1 MPNGNPLE
9 NHAPSITPDRALEQA
24 IFSDLTRYATLSD
37 ALSILCQTVEGQA
50 PELVCSVLILDY
62 DQVHLYHGA
71 APSLPESFTR
81 ALDGIA
87 IGSDVGPCGM
97 AAYRG
102 QPVMVADVENDNV
115 WPEYRKLA
123 LEHGLRACWAS
134 PIISQDGKVIGT
146 FALYSREARQPTE
159 HERRLVQWAVAMASL
174 VLERKRA
181 SDLAREQ
188 HDELQLL
195 LDAVPAMIWYKDKQN
210 RIVRAN
216 RAAAATANLGRRQI
230 EERSVY
236 DLYPAE
242 AAKYYQDD
250 LEVIESGKPKL
261 GIFESMRLASGETRW
276 LITDKFPYRDPTGKI
291 LGVIVFSRDV
301 TEQHAS
307 DLARADAETRFHTL
321 VEQLPALIYVAE
333 EGPEGPWSYVSFQ
346 IKNILG
352 FSSEEWI
359 ADRNAWAKHVHPEDK
374 DRVLA
379 HERAC
384 FENNEHFVLEY
395 RMITRD
401 GKLIWV
407 RDEAT
412 VLPAQVG
419 KPRVMQGVILD
430 ITESR
435 KIQESLHEV
444 ETRLATTIN
453 SSPLVVFALDADGI
467 FTLSEGM
474 GLQTLGLNPGE
485 VVGRSVFD
493 LYRDSPAILDAV
505 RKALSGEE
513 FTNVVE
519 VPDAGQVFETR
530 WTVQRGENGKLS
542 GVVGTSTNI
551 TERKRAQD
559 LAESTRERLS
569 MALEA
574 SGLSLWDCD
583 FESGQV
589 YLGAGWSAMLG
600 GDPEATFST
609 MQDLLSIT
617 HPDDKN
623 LVYKVAMQMG
633 RGETAR
639 YREQFRVRNNRG
651 DWIWIESTGKVV
663 VRDQAGHAV
672 RAIGTNLDISER
684 KRAEARAQESEERL
698 RLALSAADMGIW
710 EWDMAANRATGDTSL
725 YRILSVARDNFGGT
739 LDECKTMIH
748 PEDLDLCCESAKI
761 LVNSRQP
768 VHVEFRILPPG
779 GEVRWLSTT
788 GSVTLDVSGRAVRF
802 QGLAQDITVRHELE
816 EQLRRGQKME
826 ALGQLAGG
834 VAHDFNNLLTVIRG
848 HAELLHSEV
857 QPESSVVRNATA
869 IEKATDRAA
878 AITRQLLA
886 FGRKQVLQPRE
897 LDLTVVVPEISD
909 MLRKLIGAN
918 IDLQIHLAPERLWV
932 KADEGQ
938 IEQVVVNLV
947 VNARDAM
954 PNGGT
959 VTVETSLVNV
969 GQDFVKQQATLPEGR
984 YVRLVVRDTG
994 IGMDAA
1000 TQARIFDPFFTTKA
1014 AGKGTGLGLST
1025 VYGIVRQSGGW
1036 IAVESEPGRGA
1047 SFEVYLREV
1056 PAPIVQPRTEPVAR
1070 RGAHGTETILLADDE
1085 AGIRDMTVEY
1095 LSGRGYTV
1103 LAAENGKR
1111 AIEIARA
1118 HQGPIQVLVTD
1129 AMMPGIDG
1137 VTLARRVCEIRP
1149 GIKVL
1154 YVSGYS
1160 GGTSVLQAVIERGE
1174 AFLQKPFMLEGLA
1187 RKLREIL
1194 G

>member
-1 MPNGNPLE
+1 MPSGNPLE

-24 IFSDLTRYATLSD
+24 IFADLTRYATLSD
-37 ALSILCQTVEGQA
+37 SLSILCQTVEGQA
-50 PELVCSVLILDY
+50 PELVCSILILDY
-62 DQVHLYHGA
+62 DQVHLFHGA
-71 APSLPESFTR
+71 APSLPESFTK

-97 AAYRG
+97 AAYSA
-102 QPVMVADVENDNV
+102 QPVMVSDLENDHL
-115 WPEYRKLA
+115 WPEHRKVA
-123 LEHGLRACWAS
+123 LEHGLRACWAI
-134 PIISQDGKVIGT
+134 PIPSKDGKVIGT
-146 FALYSREARQPTE
+146 FALYYREARLPTE
-159 HERRLVQWAVAMASL
+159 HENQLVQWAVAMASL

-181 SDLAREQ
+181 VDLAREQ
-188 HDELQLL
+188 HDELQIL

-210 RIVRAN
+210 RILRAN

-236 DLYPAE
+236 DLYSTE

-250 LEVIESGKPKL
+250 LEVIETGRPKL
-261 GIFESMRLASGETRW
+261 GIFEPLRLASGETRW
-276 LITDKFPYRDPTGKI
+276 LITDKFPHHDPTGKLI
-291 LGVIVFSRDV
+291 GVIVFSRDV

-307 DLARADAETRFHTL
+307 DLARAEAETRFHTL

-333 EGPEGPWSYVSFQ
+333 EGPEGHWSYVSFQ
-346 IKNILG
+346 IKNVLG
-352 FSSEEWI
+352 YSSEEWI
-359 ADRNAWAKHVHPEDK
+359 ADRYAWGRHVHPDDK
-374 DRVLA
+374 DRVLD

-384 FENNEHFVLEY
+384 FDKNQRFVLEY

-435 KIQESLHEV
+435 KIQESLHAV
-444 ETRLATTIN
+444 EARLAATIN

-474 GLQTLGLNPGE
+474 GLQSLGLNPGE

-493 LYRDSPAILDAV
+493 IYRDNPGILDSV
-505 RKALSGEE
+505 RRALAGEE
-513 FTNVVE
+513 FSNTLE

-530 WTVQRGENGKLS
+530 WTVQRDDTGKLS
-542 GVVGTSTNI
+542 GVIGTSTNV
-551 TERKRAQD
+551 TERKKAQD

-589 YLGAGWSAMLG
+589 YLGPGWSTMLG
-600 GDPEATFST
+600 GEPEAKFST
-609 MQDLLSIT
+609 MRELLSIT
-617 HPDDKN
+617 HPDDKD
-623 LVYKVAMQMG
+623 LVYKVAVQMAA
-633 RGETAR
+633 GETAR
-639 YREQFRVRNNRG
+639 YREQFRVQDSKG
-651 DWIWIESTGKVV
+651 DWVWVESTGKVV
-663 VRDQAGHAV
+663 ERDQAGHAV

-698 RLALSAADMGIW
+698 RLALSAADMGMW
-710 EWDMAANRATGDTSL
+710 EWDMATNRATGDTSL
-725 YRILSVARDNFGGT
+725 YRILGVARDHFDGT
-739 LDECKTMIH
+739 LEECKAMIH

-761 LVNSRQP
+761 LVESKQP
-768 VHVEFRILPPG
+768 VHVEFRIFAPG
-779 GEVRWLSTT
+779 GDVRWLSAT
-788 GSVTLDVSGRAVRF
+788 GSVTLDVSGKAVRF

-857 QPESSVVRNATA
+857 PPGTSVMRNATA

-918 IDLQIHLAPERLWV
+918 IDLQIHLAAESLWV

-938 IEQVVVNLV
+938 IEQVVVNLI

-954 PNGGT
+954 PDGGT
-959 VTVETSLVNV
+959 VTVETSRVNV
-969 GQDFVKQQATLPEGR
+969 GQDLVKWKATLPEGN
-984 YVRLVVRDTG
+984 YVRLAVRDTG
-994 IGMDAA
+994 MGMDAA

-1036 IAVESEPGRGA
+1036 ISVESEPGKGA

-1056 PAPIVQPRTEPVAR
+1056 PAPPAPQRKEPAAR

-1085 AGIRDMTVEY
+1085 AGIREMTVEY
-1095 LSGRGYTV
+1095 LSGKGYTV
-1103 LAAENGKR
+1103 LAAEHGKR
-1111 AIEIARA
+1111 AIEIAQA
-1118 HQGPIQVLVTD
+1118 HEGPIHVLVTD

-1174 AFLQKPFMLEGLA
+1174 AFLQKPFMLDGLA
-1187 RKLREIL
+1187 RKVRELL